1 MRGADAPTR
10 DIAVHFSRTLG
21 ATGEQVAY
29 PAVSPE
35 RARFVSA
42 FERVN
47 LAQYRKALLHVWPY
61 ATVTHDCLEG
71 DHRHKGVY
79 G

>member
-10 DIAVHFSRTLG
+10 DVAVHFSRTLG

-61 ATVTHDCLEG
+61 ATVTHDRLEG